1 MALFLA
7 AGFIE
12 RELVEKRQIDNLLLI
27 LRRMKRPAI
36 VSQWLD
42 SGVYICAL
50 EYTEAGT
57 TPN

>member
-27 LRRMKRPAI
+27 LRRMKRPA
-36 VSQWLD
+36 V
-42 SGVYICAL
+42 
-50 EYTEAGT
+50 TMAGLRCECLRT
-57 TPN
+57 GIYRGRDDP